1 MNKKNYIWGI
11 MSILAVITVWPIIME
26 SKLSISSKEI
36 KITTPNNKVK
46 IEKSE
51 KSEKSQKSNNDKKIS
66 ARNGVYFSYSK
77 YLKEAKYS
85 DTQQVVFDNE
95 KKSYIFDSPK
105 IIIKD
110 DSVVYISDGEKPI
123 YWKIDKK
130 NSHLTHSKLPSCSY
144 TYDED
149 IFSFNGESYV
159 RKGSKLFKEIIRQY
173 N

>member
-11 MSILAVITVWPIIME
+11 MSILAIIIVWPIVME

-51 KSEKSQKSNNDKKIS
+51 KSSNDKKIS
-66 ARNGVYFSYSK
+66 VRNGVYFSYSK
-77 YLKEAKYS
+77 YLKDAKYS
-85 DTQQVVFDNE
+85 DTPQVVFDNE

-110 DSVVYISDGEKPI
+110 DSVVYISDGENPV

-130 NSHLTHSKLPSCSY
+130 NNHLTHSKLPSCSY
-144 TYDED
+144 TYEED

-159 RKGSKLFKEIIRQY
+159 RKGSKLFKEIIRQD

>member
-11 MSILAVITVWPIIME
+11 MSILAIIIVWPVVME

-51 KSEKSQKSNNDKKIS
+51 KSNNDKRIS

-85 DTQQVVFDNE
+85 DTPQVVFDNE

-110 DSVVYISDGEKPI
+110 DSVVYISDGAKPI

-144 TYDED
+144 TYEED

-159 RKGSKLFKEIIRQY
+159 RKGSKLFKEIIRQD

>member
-11 MSILAVITVWPIIME
+11 MSILAIIIVWPIVME

-51 KSEKSQKSNNDKKIS
+51 KSSNDKKIS
-66 ARNGVYFSYSK
+66 VRNGVYFSYSK
-77 YLKEAKYS
+77 YLKDAKYS
-85 DTQQVVFDNE
+85 DTPQVVFDNE

-110 DSVVYISDGEKPI
+110 DSVVYISDGENPV

-130 NSHLTHSKLPSCSY
+130 
-144 TYDED
+144 
-149 IFSFNGESYV
+149 
-159 RKGSKLFKEIIRQY
+159 III
-173 N
+173 

>member
-11 MSILAVITVWPIIME
+11 MSILAIIIVWPIVME

-51 KSEKSQKSNNDKKIS
+51 KSSNDKKIS
-66 ARNGVYFSYSK
+66 PRNGVYFSYSK
-77 YLKEAKYS
+77 YLKDAKYS
-85 DTQQVVFDNE
+85 DTPQVVFDNE

-110 DSVVYISDGEKPI
+110 DSVVYISDGEKPV

-144 TYDED
+144 TYEED

-159 RKGSKLFKEIIRQY
+159 RKGSKLFKEIIRQD

>member
-11 MSILAVITVWPIIME
+11 MSILAIIIVWPIVME

-51 KSEKSQKSNNDKKIS
+51 KSNNDKRIS

-85 DTQQVVFDNE
+85 DTPQVVFDNE

-110 DSVVYISDGEKPI
+110 DSVVYISDGAKPI

-144 TYDED
+144 TYEED

-159 RKGSKLFKEIIRQY
+159 RKGSKLFKEIIRQD

>member
-1 MNKKNYIWGI
+1 MNKKNYIWGS
-11 MSILAVITVWPIIME
+11 MSILAVIMVWPIVME

-36 KITTPNNKVK
+36 KITTPNNKMK

-51 KSEKSQKSNNDKKIS
+51 KSSNDKKTS
-66 ARNGVYFSYSK
+66 AKNGVYFSYSK

-85 DTQQVVFDNE
+85 DTPQVVFDNE

-105 IIIKD
+105 IIVKD
-110 DSVVYISDGEKPI
+110 DSVVYISDGEKPV
-123 YWKIDKK
+123 YWTLDKK

-144 TYDED
+144 IYDED

-159 RKGSKLFKEIIRQY
+159 RKGSKLFKEIIRQG

>member
-1 MNKKNYIWGI
+1 MNKKNYILGI
-11 MSILAVITVWPIIME
+11 MSILAIIIVWPIVME

-51 KSEKSQKSNNDKKIS
+51 KSSNDKKIS
-66 ARNGVYFSYSK
+66 PRNGVYFSYSK
-77 YLKEAKYS
+77 YLKDAKYS
-85 DTQQVVFDNE
+85 DTPQVVFDNE

-110 DSVVYISDGEKPI
+110 DSVVYISDGEKPV

-144 TYDED
+144 TYEED

-159 RKGSKLFKEIIRQY
+159 RKGSKLFKEIIRQD

>member
-11 MSILAVITVWPIIME
+11 MSILAIIIVWPIVME

-51 KSEKSQKSNNDKKIS
+51 KSSNDKKIS

-77 YLKEAKYS
+77 YLKDAKYS
-85 DTQQVVFDNE
+85 DTPQVVFDNE

-110 DSVVYISDGEKPI
+110 DRVVYISEGENPV

-130 NSHLTHSKLPSCSY
+130 KQ
-144 TYDED
+144 
-149 IFSFNGESYV
+149 SFDT
-159 RKGSKLFKEIIRQY
+159 F
-173 N
+173 